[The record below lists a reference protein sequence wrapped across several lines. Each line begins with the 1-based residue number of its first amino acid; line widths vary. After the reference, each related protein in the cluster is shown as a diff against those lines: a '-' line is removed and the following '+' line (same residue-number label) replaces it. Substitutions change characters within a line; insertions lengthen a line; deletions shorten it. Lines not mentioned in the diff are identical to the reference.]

1 MAERYKNVSAM
12 AEDLQAQY
20 AREQEEHKR
29 MKEVILQQEAQE

>member
-1 MAERYKNVSAM
+1 M

-29 MKEVILQQEAQE
+29 MKEVILQQEAQEWTLVSDSEL